1 MRATG
6 IIRRV
11 DDLGRIVI
19 PKEIRET
26 LRIEDGEPME
36 LFIEDDGVFFRKY
49 SVKDCMDVVEKDVI
63 EQAMYFINEDESL
76 TTGVKSIAIK
86 KLKEI
91 LKMIVYSRSDSE

>member
-36 LFIEDDGVFFRKY
+36 LFIEDNGVFFRKY

>member
-36 LFIEDDGVFFRKY
+36 LFIEDNGVFFRRY
-49 SVKDCMDVVEKDVI
+49 SVKDCMDVAEKDVI

-91 LKMIVYSRSDSE
+91 RKMIVYSRSDSE